1 MRPGIPAIAKPAC
14 STSFSARP
22 GKPCLTSGGAAFYV
36 TRQSEERGTM
46 AHRRTISLDGLAQSR
61 KSEIEEMLD
70 GIEGKPGS
78 ALWTSEIRA
87 TTRGG
92 SKCMAVPV
100 IEQAR

>member
-1 MRPGIPAIAKPAC
+1 
-14 STSFSARP
+14 
-22 GKPCLTSGGAAFYV
+22 
-36 TRQSEERGTM
+36 M

-78 ALWTSEIRA
+78 ALWTSELKA
-87 TTRGG
+87 TARRG